1 MNLKSLKSLK
11 RDKTTLDEQLVY
23 SLDGETL

>member
-1 MNLKSLKSLK
+1 MKLKSLK